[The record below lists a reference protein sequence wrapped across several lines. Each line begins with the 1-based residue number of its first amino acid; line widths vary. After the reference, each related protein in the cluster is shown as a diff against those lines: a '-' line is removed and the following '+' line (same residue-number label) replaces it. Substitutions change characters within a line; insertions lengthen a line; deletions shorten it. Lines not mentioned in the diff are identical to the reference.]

1 MSVLILDLYVDVKH
15 LLQPFG
21 TICRYVKF
29 VNVNTYVSI
38 FVIVNTY
45 VSIFVIVNV
54 YICMKSVLFLQMSDF
69 LKYKILCNF

>member
-1 MSVLILDLYVDVKH
+1 MPSNNVSFYLDLYVDVKH
-15 LLQPFG
+15 LLQPYG

-45 VSIFVIVNV
+45 VSIFVIVSTYVSIFVIVNV
-54 YICMKSVLFLQMSDF
+54 YICMKSILFL
-69 LKYKILCNF
+69 